1 MTLMKW
7 EPFPEMV
14 SLREAMDR
22 LFEDSFIRPS
32 RLIPFEGTM
41 PAIDMY
47 ETDKEVVV
55 EAALPGVKADE
66 VDIHVTDEG
75 LTIKGERKQEKEIKR
90 ENYYY
95 QEQRYGAFSRFI
107 ALPAG
112 VQADKAEATI
122 DDGILTVTIPKS
134 PGAARK
140 TIKVKPAAKAEAR
153 KLVAKNEE
161 KK

>member
-14 SLREAMDR
+14 SLREAMDK

-32 RLIPFEGTM
+32 RLMPLEGAG

-47 ETDKEVVV
+47 QTDKEVVV
-55 EAALPGVKADE
+55 KAALPGIKADE
-66 VDIHVTDEG
+66 VDIHVTDDG
-75 LTIKGERKQEKEIKR
+75 VIIKGERKQDKEVKR

-95 QEQRYGAFSRFI
+95 QEHRYGSFSRFV

-112 VQADKAEATI
+112 LETDKAEATM
-122 DDGILTVTIPKS
+122 DDGILTLTIPKA
-134 PGAARK
+134 PGVKPK
-140 TIKVKPAAKAEAR
+140 TVKVKQVKKAGAKEPEAKSER
-153 KLVAKNEE
+153 K
-161 KK
+161 

>member
-7 EPFPEMV
+7 EPFPELM

-32 RLIPFEGTM
+32 RLLSFEGPA

-55 EAALPGVKADE
+55 KAALPGVKADE
-66 VDIHVTDEG
+66 VDIHITDDG
-75 LTIKGERKQEKEIKR
+75 LTIKGERKQDKEVKR

-95 QEQRYGAFSRFI
+95 QEHRYGSFSRFVS
-107 ALPAG
+107 LPAG
-112 VQADKAEATI
+112 LETDKAEATM
-122 DDGILTVTIPKS
+122 DDGVLTLTIPKA
-134 PGAARK
+134 PGVK
-140 TIKVKPAAKAEAR
+140 PKVVKVKQIKKAEAR
-153 KLVAKNEE
+153 EPEAKAE